1 MFPSGFFCPRC
12 FLLLEGIGEIFAEG
26 ISCISTVSLGG
37 GVVGVVAVY
46 HFWKGGQVSFEDATH
61 FIPQS
66 RGSSSALGFSFALV
80 VVHAT

>member
-46 HFWKGGQVSFEDATH
+46 HF
-61 FIPQS
+61 
-66 RGSSSALGFSFALV
+66 
-80 VVHAT
+80 